1 MLPTANTEIKA
12 NVMTNRM
19 KQNTTFSILI
29 SHLFNCT
36 PQNGQ
41 YLIKSLSGILKMC
54 LDGVSMNSFFKS
66 SSLFILLQNRV
77 LSFVILH
84 LFFVSI
90 IFAFSVDVIHFH
102 LLKFFKIASSSIA
115 ISSFGAISENVK
127 SENKS
132 SFSISSTVFPSCSIA
147 IILS

>member
-12 NVMTNRM
+12 NIMINRM
-19 KQNTTFSILI
+19 KQKTTFSILI
-29 SHLFNCT
+29 AHLFNCT

-41 YLIKSLSGILKMC
+41 YLIQSLSGMLKMC
-54 LDGVSMNSFFKS
+54 FDGVSMNSFFKS
-66 SSLFILLQNRV
+66 SSLFIRLQNRV
-77 LSFVILH
+77 LSFVISH
-84 LFFVSI
+84 LSI

-115 ISSFGAISENVK
+115 ISSFGPISENVK

-132 SFSISSTVFPSCSIA
+132 SFSISSTVFPSCSIS